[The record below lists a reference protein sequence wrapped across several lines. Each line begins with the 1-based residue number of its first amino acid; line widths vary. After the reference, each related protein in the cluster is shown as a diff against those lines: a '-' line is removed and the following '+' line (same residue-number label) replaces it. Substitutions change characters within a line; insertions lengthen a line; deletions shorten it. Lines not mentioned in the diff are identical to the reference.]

1 MSTYTLQ
8 GIAMC
13 FKNTNEW
20 EVNPTLK
27 RKEITPELG
36 KQFINQVPPDM
47 IENEF

>member
-13 FKNTNEW
+13 SKNMNEW

-27 RKEITPELG
+27 RKEITLKKFSDKG
-36 KQFINQVPPDM
+36 IG
-47 IENEF
+47 